1 MVWQRVLQQKR
12 RCKIVVDKISNIF
25 DSYDLTISIK
35 KTEVVYHLASGKPY
49 KEPTITV
56 KGQLLL
62 VVDLGS
68 TLLRAVHIDD
78 EFNTRIAKASAA
90 LADYVEV
97 FGIKVES
104 DITQS

>member
-1 MVWQRVLQQKR
+1 M
-12 RCKIVVDKISNIF
+12 
-25 DSYDLTISIK
+25 
-35 KTEVVYHLASGKPY
+35 
-49 KEPTITV
+49 
-56 KGQLLL
+56 KGQLLQ

-90 LADYVEV
+90 SADYVEV

-104 DITQS
+104 DMTQS